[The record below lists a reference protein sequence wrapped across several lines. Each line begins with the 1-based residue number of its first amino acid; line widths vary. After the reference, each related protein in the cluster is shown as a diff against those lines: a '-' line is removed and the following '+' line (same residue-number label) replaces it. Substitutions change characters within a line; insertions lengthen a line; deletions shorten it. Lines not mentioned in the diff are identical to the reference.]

1 LHLRTAD
8 EMIDAF
14 VDQYILT
21 DDDIDNAIHNTIEV
35 AEKCAAFEIK
45 KQKIFLP
52 KVPGYNVKNT
62 SDYLYDTL
70 L

>member
-1 LHLRTAD
+1 
-8 EMIDAF
+8 MIDAF

-52 KVPGYNVKNT
+52 KVPGYNVKTHLTIFMIFVVKN
-62 SDYLYDTL
+62 LKR
-70 L
+70 